1 MYNGKDAVY
10 KFIRAI
16 LNKYNYCRRVTTIF
30 FNKNPIRSAGKEERF
45 QQSTI
50 CWICGKLFDIADDKV
65 RDHCHVSGKYRGAAH
80 WGCNVNLKMTKKVPM
95 IFHNL
100 RGYDSHLMFK
110 ELGRFNVEISVIPN
124 GLGNP
129 WPLQ

>member
-16 LNKYNYCRRVTTIF
+16 LNKYNYCRSVTTNF
-30 FNKNPIRSAGKEERF
+30 LNKNPIRSAGEEERF
-45 QQSTI
+45 QQSNI

-80 WGCNVNLKMTKKVPM
+80 WGCNVNLKMTQKVPV

-124 GLGNP
+124 GLGNT